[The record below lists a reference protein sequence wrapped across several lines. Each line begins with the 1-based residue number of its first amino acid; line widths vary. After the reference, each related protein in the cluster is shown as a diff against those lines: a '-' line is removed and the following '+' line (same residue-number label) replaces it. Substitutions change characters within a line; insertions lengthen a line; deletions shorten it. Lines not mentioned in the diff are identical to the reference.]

1 VSSPPS
7 AAPRSVGRFAFV
19 IHPLYVQQYAQKFP
33 FTRWMPP
40 RLVER
45 VFRAV
50 PPFKASHINGIVSA
64 TGAQAEGWFI
74 ALPWT
79 PRVVL
84 EAPVELVYRRLIQA
98 GHIAERLGAGILGL
112 GAFTKIVGD
121 RGVTVARALDI
132 GVTTGNSL
140 TAATAVEGA
149 LAAAA
154 RMEIDPRRA
163 RVAVLG
169 ATGSIGAVC
178 CRLLAPQ
185 VGRLTLTA
193 RNVGR
198 LEALAQR
205 LRGEASAEVAVTP
218 DVREAVAGAEIVLT
232 VTSATDVLVEPEDL
246 RPGAVVCDVARPR
259 NVSRLVYERRRDVL
273 VIDGGVIDVPGPV
286 EFGLDFGFP
295 RGTCEACMAETM
307 LLAIEGRYQDYTLG
321 GDIEL
326 DRVREIHALMHRHGF
341 RLSGLRR
348 FERRISDEE
357 VDAIRRAAR
366 SAAGPSAPPRQG
378 GVSTGAAVS
387 AMPASPRP
395 RL

>member
-1 VSSPPS
+1 VS
-7 AAPRSVGRFAFV
+7 AGEAGRFAFV
-19 IHPLYVQQYAQKFP
+19 LHPLYVQQYAQKFP
-33 FTRWMPP
+33 ITRFLPP
-40 RLVER
+40 RLVEQA
-45 VFRAV
+45 FRAV
-50 PPFKASHINGIVSA
+50 PPFEASHITGIVSA
-64 TGAQAEGWFI
+64 TGARAEGWFI

-79 PRVVL
+79 PRVL
-84 EAPVELVYRRLIQA
+84 LDAPMPLVYRRLIQA
-98 GHIAERLGAGILGL
+98 GRIAERLGAGILGL

-121 RGVTVARALDI
+121 RGVTVARELAI

-154 RMEIDPRRA
+154 RMEVDPRQA

-185 VGRLTLTA
+185 VGGLVLAA
-193 RNVGR
+193 RHRDR
-198 LEALAQR
+198 LEALAAR
-205 LRGEASAEVAVTP
+205 LRGEASASVAITS
-218 DVREAVAGAEIVLT
+218 DVREAVSSAEIVLT

-273 VIDGGVIDVPGPV
+273 VIDGGVIEVPGPV

-295 RGTCEACMAETM
+295 PGTCEACMAETM
-307 LLAIEGRYQDYTLG
+307 LLALEHRYHDYTLG
-321 GDIEL
+321 AEVEVE
-326 DRVREIHALMHRHGF
+326 RVREIHALMHRHGF

-348 FERRISDEE
+348 FERRIADDE

-366 SAAGPSAPPRQG
+366 SAG
-378 GVSTGAAVS
+378 GRSLR
-387 AMPASPRP
+387 PRP
-395 RL
+395 ADAPAG

>member
-1 VSSPPS
+1 MSGAPSRRAVAGGPS
-7 AAPRSVGRFAFV
+7 AAPGRFAFV
-19 IHPLYVQQYAQKFP
+19 IHPLYVRQYAQKFP
-33 FTRWMPP
+33 ITRFLPG

-45 VFRAV
+45 AFRAV
-50 PPFKASHINGIVSA
+50 PPFEASHITGIVSA
-64 TGAQAEGWFI
+64 TGARAEGWFI

-79 PRVVL
+79 PRVL
-84 EAPVELVYRRLIQA
+84 LDAPVPLVYRRLVQA
-98 GHIAERLGAGILGL
+98 GRIAERLGAGILGL

-121 RGVTVARALDI
+121 RGLTVARELAI

-149 LAAAA
+149 LAAAE

-185 VGRLTLTA
+185 VAGLVLAARHRGRLD
-193 RNVGR
+193 
-198 LEALAQR
+198 ALAAR
-205 LRGEASAEVAVTP
+205 LRTEASADVEVTA
-218 DVREAVAGAEIVLT
+218 DVRDAVSSAEIVLT

-259 NVSRLVYERRRDVL
+259 NVSQLVYERRRDVL

-286 EFGLDFGFP
+286 DFGLDFGFP
-295 RGTCEACMAETM
+295 PGSCEACMAETM
-307 LLAIEGRYQDYTLG
+307 LLALEHRYEDYTLG
-321 GDIEL
+321 AEVEVE
-326 DRVREIHALMHRHGF
+326 RVREIHALMHRHGF

-348 FERRISDEE
+348 FERRIGDDE

-366 SAAGPSAPPRQG
+366 GAVGAVRARPVDAPAG
-378 GVSTGAAVS
+378 
-387 AMPASPRP
+387 
-395 RL
+395 

>member
-1 VSSPPS
+1 MI
-7 AAPRSVGRFAFV
+7 GRFAFV
-19 IHPLYVQQYAQKFP
+19 IHPLYVRQYAQKFP
-33 FTRWMPP
+33 VTRFLPA

-45 VFRAV
+45 AFRAV
-50 PPFKASHINGIVSA
+50 PPFAASHITGIASPA
-64 TGAQAEGWFI
+64 GPRAEGWFI

-79 PRVVL
+79 PRVLL

-98 GHIAERLGAGILGL
+98 GRIAERLGAGILGL

-121 RGVTVARALDI
+121 RGLTVARELAI

-154 RMEIDPRRA
+154 RMDINPAAA

-185 VGRLTLTA
+185 VAELVLAA
-193 RNVGR
+193 RNLGR
-198 LEALAQR
+198 LESLAAR
-205 LRGEASAEVAVTP
+205 LRAEAPARVVVTS
-218 DVREAVAGAEIVLT
+218 DLRRAAGDAEIVLT

-259 NVSRLVYERRRDVL
+259 NVSRLVYDRRRDVL

-286 EFGLDFGFP
+286 DFGLDFGFP
-295 RGTCEACMAETM
+295 PGTCEACMAETM
-307 LLAIEGRYQDYTLG
+307 LLALERRYEDYTLG
-321 GDIEL
+321 GDL
-326 DRVREIHALMHRHGF
+326 DLERVREIHAMMRRHGF

-348 FERRISDEE
+348 FERRIDDAE
-357 VDAIRRAAR
+357 VEAIRRAAR
-366 SAAGPSAPPRQG
+366 GFPPAGDVR
-378 GVSTGAAVS
+378 
-387 AMPASPRP
+387 PAETAGRP
-395 RL
+395 ADRPVAERP